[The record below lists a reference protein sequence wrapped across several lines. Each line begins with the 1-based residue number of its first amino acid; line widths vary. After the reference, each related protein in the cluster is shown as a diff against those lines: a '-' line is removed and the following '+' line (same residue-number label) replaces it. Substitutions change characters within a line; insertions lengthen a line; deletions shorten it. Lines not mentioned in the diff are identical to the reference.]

1 MNSRTDRRL
10 LLVVGLGLAIV
21 PIHNTFLT
29 DLATVNNN
37 VIFFLPTFGYLLLLM
52 GVAFFILYRW
62 NLIKEVGLGDKK
74 IWIPL
79 LVIVAGMGISG
90 VAYGGTIQ
98 DKLAPLM
105 MGIAFFGVYVISR
118 VMKEAVFFILA
129 PFVVIGSISIIVS
142 GIVSPGQYTGGFITN
157 YCASAG
163 YLIFGAL
170 VYQGK
175 WRLPLILIAGVGL
188 FFIGA
193 LEAVFII
200 GVVGL
205 AVIIRRDFNRKLLYG
220 GIAVLVLIGVWAG
233 LGYLAPLYEG
243 NNNIAV
249 FRDLVTGQIPLNYDT
264 MVALTTGR
272 WTAIVDSVREVNFI
286 GYGYSQ
292 STVGG
297 GIVHNM
303 PLIIL
308 RQIGLLAAISWVFV
322 TIYCT
327 IKTKWKYIWFA
338 VIAMGVFDHY
348 LWTQMGPW
356 WWALVGV
363 TTVSG
368 LKSDLIF
375 KKREAA

>member
-1 MNSRTDRRL
+1 M
-10 LLVVGLGLAIV
+10 VGLGLAIV
-21 PIHNTFLT
+21 PIHNAFLT
-29 DLATVNNN
+29 DLTTINGR
-37 VIFFLPTFGYLLLLM
+37 VIFFLPILGYLLLLM
-52 GVAFFILYRW
+52 GVAFFIYNRW
-62 NLIKEVGLGDKK
+62 KLIKESGLGDKK
-74 IWIPL
+74 VWIPL

-90 VAYGGTIQ
+90 FAYGGTIQ
-98 DKLAPLM
+98 AKIAPLM
-105 MGIAFFGVYVISR
+105 MGVAFFGVYVISR
-118 VMKEAVFFILA
+118 IMKEAVFYMLA
-129 PFVVIGSISIIVS
+129 PFVVVGSISVIIS
-142 GIVSPGQYTGGFITN
+142 GLVSPGQYTGGFITN

-205 AVIIRRDFNRKLLYG
+205 AVIIRRDFSRKFIYG
-220 GIAVLVLIGVWAG
+220 GIAVVVIIGIWLG

-243 NNNIAV
+243 NNNIAI

-272 WTAIVDSVREVNFI
+272 WTVIVDAVKEMSFI
-286 GYGYSQ
+286 GHGYSQ

-303 PLIIL
+303 PLIIMH
-308 RQIGLLAAISWVFV
+308 QIGPLAALAWVFV
-322 TIYCT
+322 TIHCT
-327 IKTKWKYIWFA
+327 VKTRWKYIWMA

-348 LWTQMGPW
+348 LWTQMSPW
-356 WWALVGV
+356 WWALVGA
-363 TTVSG
+363 TTMSN

-375 KKREAA
+375 RRV